1 MIRKLITL
9 AVLSSLSS
17 HVLADEEKR
26 AWDATA
32 ELGFNLTSGNTET
45 ASFKTRIDVKHHM
58 ANWDN
63 TYSFDTLKIKDEE
76 KTTADK
82 RLYSAKGNYNLN
94 EAGSFLFI
102 SGDRTE
108 DAFGPYD
115 NTNTIAFGYGKR
127 FYNTDSLIINA
138 DIGPGYTFFEEN
150 KDPDALPNNEP
161 KVKGNSS
168 IVRLSGDLS
177 WKISDSAT
185 FTQKVTIN
193 KQLSENKNANTR
205 SESSVSARIN
215 DALKMKFGVTIINN
229 SYVSGES
236 KKTDTETSV
245 TLVYAF

>member
-17 HVLADEEKR
+17 HVFAEEEKR

-32 ELGFNLTSGNTET
+32 ELGFNLTSGNTDT
-45 ASFKTRIDVKHHM
+45 ASLKTRIDVKHHM
-58 ANWDN
+58 TNWEN
-63 TYSFDTLKIKDEE
+63 TYVFDTLKIKDEE
-76 KTTADK
+76 ETTADK
-82 RLYSAKGNYNLN
+82 RLYSAQGNYIVN
-94 EAGSFLFI
+94 EASSFLSV
-102 SGDRTE
+102 SGVRTE
-108 DAFGPYD
+108 DTFGSYD

-127 FYNTDSLIINA
+127 FYNSDSLIINA

-150 KDPDALPNNEP
+150 KDHDVEDDGTP
-161 KVKGNSS
+161 KIKGNSS

-177 WKISDSAT
+177 WEISDSAT
-185 FTQKVTIN
+185 FTQKITIN

-205 SESSVSARIN
+205 AESGISARIN

-229 SYVSGES
+229 SYVSSNS